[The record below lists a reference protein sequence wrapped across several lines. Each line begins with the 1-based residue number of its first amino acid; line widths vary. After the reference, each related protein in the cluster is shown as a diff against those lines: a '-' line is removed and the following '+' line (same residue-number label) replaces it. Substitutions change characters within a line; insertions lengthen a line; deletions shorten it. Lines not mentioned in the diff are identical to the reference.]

1 MAGRDLTFG
10 CACGKLRGVV
20 RGVSPRNGAR
30 VDCYCKD
37 CQAFARLLGADHILD
52 ENGGTA
58 IYQTL
63 PARLEL
69 TEGVKNLACL
79 RLTPKGTYRWYANC
93 CNTPLANTGG
103 PKLRFV
109 GTLLAGYKPG
119 EMAQVMGPPTAVVNV
134 SAEAAEAGVKAR
146 GMAALTAKILWR
158 HFKAGFSAQTRRTP
172 FFDATGHPVVTP
184 ELAPRR

>member
-1 MAGRDLTFG
+1 MAGRDLAFG

-37 CQAFARLLGADHILD
+37 CQAFARHLGADHILD

-69 TEGVKNLACL
+69 TKGVENLACL
-79 RLTPKGTYRWYANC
+79 RLTPKGTYRWYAKC

-109 GTLLAGYKPG
+109 GTLLAGYKDG
-119 EMAQVMGPPTAVVNV
+119 EMAQVMGAPTAVVNV
-134 SAEAAEAGVKAR
+134 GETAAAAGVKAR
-146 GMAALTAKILWR
+146 GMKGLVMSILWR
-158 HFKAGFSAQTRRTP
+158 HFKAGFKARDRESP
-172 FFDATGHPVVTP
+172 FFDAAGKPVVPP
-184 ELAPRR
+184 ELAPRT